1 MGHTTWAAEG
11 REGRYQASPKG
22 RNLEVGPRRGAETFS
37 NKNNNVLL
45 VDLLVALFKNLSDIN
60 FIVSDM

>member
-1 MGHTTWAAEG
+1 MAWAPEG
-11 REGRYQASPKG
+11 REGRYQAGPKG

-37 NKNNNVLL
+37 NNNNNV
-45 VDLLVALFKNLSDIN
+45 LLVALFKNLSDIN